1 MILAPVEYCRP
12 DTLDEAL
19 EALNSGPDARALAG
33 GQSLINVLKMR
44 AAAVDLLVDITRLEE
59 LKGIVR
65 HDDGTLEI
73 GAGVTYAE
81 LAEADVLAGDP
92 RQIAEVAANTVDP
105 QVRHRGTIGGNVC
118 HADPINNFPPLMVAL
133 GATMH
138 VVGPNGASRDVP
150 AEEFF
155 TGFFTTAVEEGE
167 LLKTIR
173 IPPLPEGSGVGYVD
187 LEIGE
192 AAARAVAVVR
202 AEEDHV
208 AEARLVIGCLPIP
221 VRRPEVE
228 EALAG
233 AALTEEAV
241 GAATAAAAEGVEP
254 LTDADA
260 TAEYRK
266 AVIPVVA
273 KRAVLSAAKG
283 GHRG

>member
-1 MILAPVEYCRP
+1 MILAPVDYCRP
-12 DTLDEAL
+12 ASLDEAL
-19 EALNSGPDARALAG
+19 EALNSSSEARALAG
-33 GQSLINVLKMR
+33 GQSLINILKLR
-44 AAAVDLLVDITRLEE
+44 AASVDLLVDISRLEE
-59 LKGIVR
+59 LRSIVR
-65 HDDGTLEI
+65 NDGGGLEV

-81 LAEADVLAGDP
+81 LGESDLLAGDP
-92 RQIAEVAANTVDP
+92 TGIADVAANTVDP

-138 VVGPNGASRDVP
+138 VLGPDGAHRDVP

-155 TGFFTTAVEEGE
+155 TGFFTTAVEDGE
-167 LLKTIR
+167 LLEKITI
-173 IPPLPEGSGVGYVD
+173 PALPDGAGVGFVD

-202 AEEDHV
+202 TEDDQI
-208 AEARLVIGCLPIP
+208 AEARLVIGCLPVPI
-221 VRRPEVE
+221 RRPEVE

-233 AALTEEAV
+233 TAVDEEAV
-241 GAATAAAAEGVEP
+241 RAATAAAAEGVEP
-254 LTDADA
+254 LSDADA

-273 KRAVLSAAKG
+273 KRAVLAAAKG
-283 GHRG
+283 GHRE

>member
-1 MILAPVEYCRP
+1 MILAPVDYCRP
-12 DTLDEAL
+12 ASLDEAL
-19 EALNSGPDARALAG
+19 EALNSSPDARALAG
-33 GQSLINVLKMR
+33 GQSLINILKLR
-44 AAAVDLLVDITRLEE
+44 AASVDLLVDISRLEE
-59 LKGIVR
+59 LRSIVR
-65 HDDGTLEI
+65 NDDGGLEV

-81 LAEADVLAGDP
+81 LAESDLLAGDP
-92 RQIAEVAANTVDP
+92 TGIADVAANTVDP

-138 VVGPNGASRDVP
+138 VLGPNGAHRDVP

-155 TGFFTTAVEEGE
+155 TGFFTTAVEDGE
-167 LLKTIR
+167 LLEKITI
-173 IPPLPEGSGVGYVD
+173 PALPDGAGVGFVD

-202 AEEDHV
+202 TEDDQI
-208 AEARLVIGCLPIP
+208 ADARLVIGCLPVP
-221 VRRPEVE
+221 TRRPEVE

-233 AALTEEAV
+233 TAVDEEAV
-241 GAATAAAAEGVEP
+241 RAATAAAAEGVEP
-254 LTDADA
+254 LSDADA

-273 KRAVLSAAKG
+273 KRAVLAAAKG
-283 GHRG
+283 GHRE

>member
-12 DTLDEAL
+12 DTIDEAI
-19 EALNSGPDARALAG
+19 EALNSSPDARALAG

-65 HDDGTLEI
+65 HDDGSLEI

-81 LAEADVLAGDP
+81 LAESDVLAGDP
-92 RQIAEVAANTVDP
+92 RAIAQVAADTVDP

-138 VVGPNGASRDVP
+138 VVGPDGAARDVA

-167 LLKTIR
+167 LLKSITI
-173 IPPLPEGSGVGYVD
+173 PALSDGASVGYVD

-202 AEEDHV
+202 TEDDQI

-221 VRRPEVE
+221 TRRPEVE
-228 EALAG
+228 QALVG
-233 AALTEEAV
+233 TPVTEEAV
-241 GAATAAAAEGVEP
+241 AEATAGAAEGVEP
-254 LTDADA
+254 LSDADA

-273 KRAVLSAAKG
+273 KRAVLAAAKG

>member
-12 DTLDEAL
+12 DTLTEAL
-19 EALNSGPDARALAG
+19 EALNSTPDARALAG

-44 AAAVDLLVDITRLEE
+44 AAAVDLLVDITRLDE
-59 LKGIVR
+59 LKGVVR

-81 LAEADVLAGDP
+81 LAESDVLAGDP
-92 RQIAEVAANTVDP
+92 RGIAEVAANTVDP

-138 VVGPNGASRDVP
+138 VLGAGGAARDVP

-167 LLKTIR
+167 LLKAIT

-202 AEEDHV
+202 AEDGQV
-208 AEARLVIGCLPIP
+208 ADARLVIGCLPIP
-221 VRRPEVE
+221 TRRPEVE
-228 EALAG
+228 QALVG
-233 AALTEEAV
+233 TALTEEAV
-241 GAATAAAAEGVEP
+241 AAATAGAAEGVEP

-273 KRAVLSAAKG
+273 KRAVLAAAEG